1 MAYRHVV
8 LGFVLI
14 CFAVSFFPLMA
25 YRHVIRLIYFF
36 APRIYFNSC
45 TPPADRLLFLHIKC
59 FLLSQV
65 SCCSCTPGAPPI
77 AELQGIAKQR
87 MSKVQNK
94 MAICHSRA
102 TTDRKANN
110 IQCADQNGVPPLP
123 TNKRPRSKQHP
134 MRKPKWRYAPAGQQQ
149 TAKQTTSNV
158 QTKMAIRPCRVTT
171 VRKSNNIQCA
181 E

>member
-1 MAYRHVV
+1 MAERHVV

-77 AELQGIAKQR
+77 AELQEIAKQR
-87 MSKVQNK
+87 MSKAQNE
-94 MAICHSRA
+94 
-102 TTDRKANN
+102 
-110 IQCADQNGVPPLP
+110 NGVPPLP
-123 TNKRPRSKQHP
+123 SNKRLRSKQHP
-134 MRKPKWRYAPAGQQQ
+134 MSGIKWRSAPTEQQEIRVMSNC
-149 TAKQTTSNV
+149 KSNV
-158 QTKMAIRPCRVTT
+158 PL
-171 VRKSNNIQCA
+171 
-181 E
+181 